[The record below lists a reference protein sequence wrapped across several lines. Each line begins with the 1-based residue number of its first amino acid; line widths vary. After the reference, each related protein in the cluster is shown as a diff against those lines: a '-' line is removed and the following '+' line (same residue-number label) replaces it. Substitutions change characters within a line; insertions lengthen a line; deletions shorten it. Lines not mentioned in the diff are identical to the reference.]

1 MDSLFNV
8 IRAIID
14 MLPGRCK
21 TINSSLS
28 LSGTFPSTPLL
39 SLTVFHCQTESHME
53 QGPLGG
59 LSAPKES
66 VSVIVTK
73 NL

>member
-1 MDSLFNV
+1 MDSLLNV

-28 LSGTFPSTPLL
+28 LWSLPSTPLL
-39 SLTVFHCQTESHME
+39 SLTVFHCQPDSRME
-53 QGPLGG
+53 EGPLGG
-59 LSAPKES
+59 LGAPKES
-66 VSVIVTK
+66 VSVMLTR
-73 NL
+73 NM